1 MYSDDPELAK
11 ELSEVAD
18 HYKQIVAERGD
29 SLAKYVKELQF
40 IAKVQAEEAKSLAEE
55 AKKNAEK
62 ADKVMEDI
70 AKIMNVM
77 ELKEIQA
84 GPYKFRFKKG
94 SEVTEIDEN
103 LLPDS
108 YFVEVPATKKP
119 LGKTELKNLVK
130 ESGVSIPGVK
140 IIRNPDKLELK

>member
-1 MYSDDPELAK
+1 MYSDDATQETLNELA
-11 ELSEVAD
+11 ES
-18 HYKQIVAERGD
+18 YKKAVVENGD

-40 IAKVQAEEAKSLAEE
+40 IAKAQADEAKSLAEE

-70 AKIMNVM
+70 SKVMNVM

-94 SEVTEIDEN
+94 SEVTEVDEK
-103 LLPDS
+103 LLPES

-119 LGKTELKNLVK
+119 LGKTELKRLIK
-130 ESGVSIPGVK
+130 KSGISIPGVK